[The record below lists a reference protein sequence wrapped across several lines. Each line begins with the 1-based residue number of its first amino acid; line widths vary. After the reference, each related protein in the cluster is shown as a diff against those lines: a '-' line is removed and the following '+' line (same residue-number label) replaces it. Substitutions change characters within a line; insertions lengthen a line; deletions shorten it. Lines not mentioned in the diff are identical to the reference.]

1 MIKNHKIKNKTSLF
15 WVKVCRGKHLHA
27 ALVLVTLFASCSFDQ
42 KDKDK
47 AETKTKQNV
56 PAKTKT
62 LITFENKKVLFVY
75 YFDNGQI
82 SSINLELDSL
92 ALPENI
98 EITQKIYTYHRNG
111 KLKTVS
117 FQGLYNSCGVPVLNK
132 KVFDRDGKKTQ
143 EIIYHNDVFGK
154 DYIIFHY
161 FKNDS
166 IYLTKKTNNYILYE
180 TEEKE
185 FGK

>member
-1 MIKNHKIKNKTSLF
+1 MQTHGRNTNTHKQTIQKMKIIHFFLF
-15 WVKVCRGKHLHA
+15 
-27 ALVLVTLFASCSFDQ
+27 LFLFQLFLLACVENSQ
-42 KDKDK
+42 KLDKQNIPS
-47 AETKTKQNV
+47 KTKN
-56 PAKTKT
+56 
-62 LITFENKKVLFVY
+62 LSTFENKKVLFVH

-98 EITQKIYTYHRNG
+98 EITQKIYTFHRNG

-132 KVFDRDGKKTQ
+132 KVFDRNGNKTQ

-154 DYIIFHY
+154 DYIIHHY